1 MLCLVSQVVL
11 ILANKMSYLSKCSI
25 AELGPNCLANGSK
38 VNQAIV
44 MEVDWF
50 EYRFFNF
57 GNIISSSAFDK
68 PSIIGKRSLA
78 IVFEVTSATLSSA
91 SVVHLLYL
99 FVYDLENA
107 MILSGQ
113 KITFRNLFV
122 IISYEHI
129 RTINQISM

>member
-1 MLCLVSQVVL
+1 MLCIVSQVVL
-11 ILANKMSYLSKCSI
+11 ILADKMSYLSKCSI

-50 EYRFFNF
+50 EYRCFNF

-91 SVVHLLYL
+91 SGVHLLYL
-99 FVYDLENA
+99 FVFHK
-107 MILSGQ
+107 IL
-113 KITFRNLFV
+113 
-122 IISYEHI
+122 
-129 RTINQISM
+129 

>member
-1 MLCLVSQVVL
+1 M
-11 ILANKMSYLSKCSI
+11 

-50 EYRFFNF
+50 EYRCFNF

-68 PSIIGKRSLA
+68 LSIIGKRSLA

-91 SVVHLLYL
+91 SGVHLLYL
-99 FVYDLENA
+99 FVFDLKNA
-107 MILSGQ
+107 MILSGP
-113 KITFRNLFV
+113 KITLRNILWTHTN
-122 IISYEHI
+122 YE
-129 RTINQISM
+129 Q

>member
-1 MLCLVSQVVL
+1 MLCIVSQVVL
-11 ILANKMSYLSKCSI
+11 ILADKMSYLSKCSI

-122 IISYEHI
+122 FISYGLI
-129 RTINQISM
+129 